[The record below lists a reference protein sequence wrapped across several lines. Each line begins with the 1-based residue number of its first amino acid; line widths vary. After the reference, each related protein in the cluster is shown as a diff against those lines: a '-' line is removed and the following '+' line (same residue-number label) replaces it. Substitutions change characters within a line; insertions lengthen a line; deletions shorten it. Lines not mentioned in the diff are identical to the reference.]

1 MAIKIIIN
9 GIFPKCLLEHP
20 NVKEIPAIPE
30 RSVII
35 VTNVKIIPTS
45 FKK

>member
-1 MAIKIIIN
+1 MAIKIIIK
-9 GIFPKCLLEHP
+9 GIFPKFLLRHP

-35 VTNVKIIPTS
+35 VTDVTTTPTA